1 MEPAETG
8 FGARLLTAALGG
20 VGSWNRQWR
29 PEAPRTKLDQELKND
44 GDVEPDMPTYQEM
57 LEQKRASVR
66 EVDARESARLREQ
79 GAILVD
85 VREQD
90 EVDQGI
96 IPGAVHIPR
105 GFLEMRIEETIR
117 DRDTPVVLY
126 CAGGVRSIFG
136 AEALTELGYRDVAS
150 MAGGFSGWKA
160 AGLPWRVPQTLN
172 ADQRRR
178 YSRHLLIPE
187 VGEEGQRKLLDA
199 KVLLVG
205 AGGLGSPAAL
215 YLAAAGV
222 GTLGVVDAD
231 IVDDSNLQRQV
242 IHTTDRVGMPKVESA
257 QLAIQALNPDVN
269 VVKHETRLD
278 QRNVLD
284 IFAGYDVILDGTD
297 NFATRYLINDAC
309 VLLDKPNAH
318 GSIFR
323 FEGQATTFIPHQG
336 PCYRCLFPTPPPPE
350 LAPSCAEAGVL
361 GLLPG
366 TIGLIQATETAKLIL
381 GIGEPLVG
389 RLLTYD
395 ALEMEFRELRLTRDP
410 ECPMCGPG
418 APTSLD
424 EIEYTD
430 VGCLIPALAVH

>member
-1 MEPAETG
+1 
-8 FGARLLTAALGG
+8 
-20 VGSWNRQWR
+20 
-29 PEAPRTKLDQELKND
+29 
-44 GDVEPDMPTYQEM
+44 MPTYQEM

-66 EVDARESARLREQ
+66 EVDAREAARLREQ

-85 VREQD
+85 IREQD

-96 IPGAVHIPR
+96 VPGAVHIPR
-105 GFLEMRIEETIR
+105 GFLEMRIEETVR
-117 DRDTPVVLY
+117 DRDTPIVVY

-136 AEALTELGYRDVAS
+136 AEALSELGYRDVAS

-160 AGLPWRVPQTLN
+160 SGLPWRVPQSLN
-172 ADQRRR
+172 PDQRRR

-242 IHTTDRVGMPKVESA
+242 IHTTERVGMPKVESA
-257 QLAIQALNPDVN
+257 RIAIEALNPDVN

-278 QRNVLD
+278 QSNVLD

-309 VLLDKPNAH
+309 VLLDKPNVH

-323 FEGQATTFIPHQG
+323 FEGQATTFIPHEG

-366 TIGLIQATETAKLIL
+366 TVGIIQATETAKLIL

-395 ALEMEFRELRLTRDP
+395 ALEMEFRELRLSRDP

-424 EIEYTD
+424 DIEYTD

>member
-1 MEPAETG
+1 
-8 FGARLLTAALGG
+8 
-20 VGSWNRQWR
+20 
-29 PEAPRTKLDQELKND
+29 
-44 GDVEPDMPTYQEM
+44 MPTYQEI
-57 LEQKRASVR
+57 LEQKRATVR

-79 GAILVD
+79 GALLID

-96 IPGAVHIPR
+96 VPGAIHIPR
-105 GFLEMRIEETIR
+105 GFLEMRIEEAVR
-117 DRDTPVVLY
+117 DHDTPLVVY
-126 CAGGVRSIFG
+126 CAGGVRSLFG
-136 AEALTELGYRDVAS
+136 AESLGDLGYRNVAS

-160 AGLPWRVPQTLN
+160 AGLPWRVPQTFTPE
-172 ADQRRR
+172 QRRR

-187 VGEEGQRKLLDA
+187 VGEEGQRRLLDA

-222 GTLGVVDAD
+222 GTLGIVDAD
-231 IVDDSNLQRQV
+231 VVDDSNLQRQV
-242 IHTTDRVGMPKVESA
+242 VHTTDRLGMPKVESA
-257 QLAIQALNPDVN
+257 RIAIEALNPDVK
-269 VVKHETRLD
+269 VIKHETRLD
-278 QRNVLD
+278 QSNVLE
-284 IFAGYDVILDGTD
+284 IFADYDVILDGTD
-297 NFATRYLINDAC
+297 NFATRYLINDAT
-309 VLLDKPNAH
+309 VLLNKPNVH

-323 FEGQATTFIPHQG
+323 FEGQATTFIPYEG

-366 TIGLIQATETAKLIL
+366 TVGMIQATETAKLIL

-395 ALEMEFRELRLTRDP
+395 ALEMEFRELRLSRDP

-424 EIEYTD
+424 DIEYTD
-430 VGCLIPALAVH
+430 VGCRIPALAVH

>member
-1 MEPAETG
+1 
-8 FGARLLTAALGG
+8 
-20 VGSWNRQWR
+20 
-29 PEAPRTKLDQELKND
+29 
-44 GDVEPDMPTYQEM
+44 MPTYQEM

-85 VREQD
+85 IREQD

-117 DRDTPVVLY
+117 DRDTPVIVY

-136 AEALTELGYRDVAS
+136 AEALSDLGYRDVAS
-150 MAGGFSGWKA
+150 MSGGFSGWKA
-160 AGLPWRVPQTLN
+160 SGLPWRVPQSLGP
-172 ADQRRR
+172 DQRRR

-242 IHTTDRVGMPKVESA
+242 IHTTERVGMPKVESA
-257 QLAIQALNPDVN
+257 RIAIEALNPDVN

-278 QRNVLD
+278 QSNVLD
-284 IFAGYDVILDGTD
+284 IFAEYDVILDGTD

-323 FEGQATTFIPHQG
+323 FEGQVTTFIPHQG

-366 TIGLIQATETAKLIL
+366 TIGIIQATETAKLIL

-395 ALEMEFRELRLTRDP
+395 ALEMEFRELRLSRDP

>member
-1 MEPAETG
+1 
-8 FGARLLTAALGG
+8 
-20 VGSWNRQWR
+20 
-29 PEAPRTKLDQELKND
+29 
-44 GDVEPDMPTYQEM
+44 MPTYQEI
-57 LEQKRASVR
+57 LDQKRATVR
-66 EVDARESARLREQ
+66 EVDVFESDLLRER

-85 VREQD
+85 IREQD
-90 EVDQGI
+90 EVDQGM
-96 IPGAVHIPR
+96 IPGAIHIPR
-105 GFLEMRIEETIR
+105 GFLEMRIEESVR
-117 DRDTPVVLY
+117 DRDVPVVVY
-126 CAGGVRSIFG
+126 CAGGVRSLFG
-136 AEALTELGYRDVAS
+136 AESLSQLGYRDVAS

-160 AGLPWRVPQTLN
+160 AGFPWRVPQSLTPE
-172 ADQRRR
+172 QRRR

-242 IHTTDRVGMPKVESA
+242 LHSTDRLGLPKVESA
-257 QLAIQALNPDVN
+257 RLAIEALNPDVN
-269 VVKHETRLD
+269 VIKHETRLD
-278 QRNVLD
+278 QSNVLE
-284 IFAGYDVILDGTD
+284 IFSDYDVILDGTD

-309 VLLDKPNAH
+309 VLLGKPNAH

-323 FEGQATTFIPHQG
+323 FEGQATTFVPGIG

-366 TIGLIQATETAKLIL
+366 TVGLIQATEVAKLIL
-381 GIGEPLVG
+381 GIGQPLIG

-395 ALEMEFRELRLTRDP
+395 ALEMEFRELRLSRDP
-410 ECPMCGPG
+410 ACPMCGPA
-418 APTSLD
+418 APASLD
-424 EIEYTD
+424 DIEYTD
-430 VGCLIPALAVH
+430 VGCRIPSLAAD

>member
-1 MEPAETG
+1 VLDLDRCEADG
-8 FGARLLTAALGG
+8 
-20 VGSWNRQWR
+20 WR
-29 PEAPRTKLDQELKND
+29 SEATHSKLDQELKNIV
-44 GDVEPDMPTYQEM
+44 DVEPNMPTYQEM

-85 VREQD
+85 IREQD

-96 IPGAVHIPR
+96 VPGAVHIPR
-105 GFLEMRIEETIR
+105 GFLEMRIEETVR
-117 DRDTPVVLY
+117 DRDTPIVVY

-136 AEALTELGYRDVAS
+136 AEALSELGYRDVAS

-160 AGLPWRVPQTLN
+160 SGLPWRVPQSLN
-172 ADQRRR
+172 PDQRRR

-242 IHTTDRVGMPKVESA
+242 IHTTERVGMPKVESA
-257 QLAIQALNPDVN
+257 RIAIEALNPDVN

-278 QRNVLD
+278 QSNVLD
-284 IFAGYDVILDGTD
+284 IFADYDVILDGTD

-366 TIGLIQATETAKLIL
+366 TIGIIQATETAKFIL
-381 GIGEPLVG
+381 GIGEPLIG

-410 ECPMCGPG
+410 ECPMCGPN

>member
-1 MEPAETG
+1 
-8 FGARLLTAALGG
+8 
-20 VGSWNRQWR
+20 
-29 PEAPRTKLDQELKND
+29 
-44 GDVEPDMPTYQEM
+44 MPTYQEI
-57 LEQKRASVR
+57 LEKKRTTVR
-66 EVDARESARLREQ
+66 EVDARQSARLREQ
-79 GAILVD
+79 GATLID

-96 IPGAVHIPR
+96 IPGAIHIPR
-105 GFLEMRIEETIR
+105 GYLEMRIEEAVR
-117 DRDTPVVLY
+117 DRDAPLVVY
-126 CAGGVRSIFG
+126 CAGGVRSLFG
-136 AEALTELGYRDVAS
+136 AEALTELGYRDVVS

-160 AGLPWRVPQTLN
+160 AGLPWRVPQALTP
-172 ADQRRR
+172 DQRRR

-222 GTLGVVDAD
+222 GTLGIVDDD

-242 IHTTDRVGMPKVESA
+242 VHTTDRVGIGKAESA
-257 QLAIQALNPDVN
+257 RIAIELLNPDVN

-278 QRNVLD
+278 KSNVLD
-284 IFAGYDVILDGTD
+284 IFSQYDFILDGTD
-297 NFATRYLINDAC
+297 NFATRYLINDAT
-309 VLLDKPNAH
+309 VLLNKPNVH

-323 FEGQATTFIPHQG
+323 FEGQATTFIPYEG

-366 TIGLIQATETAKLIL
+366 MVGMIQATETAKLIL

-395 ALEMEFRELRLTRDP
+395 ALEMEFRELRLSRDP
-410 ECPMCGPG
+410 GCPMCGPG
-418 APTSLD
+418 APTSLED
-424 EIEYTD
+424 IEYTD

>member
-1 MEPAETG
+1 MV
-8 FGARLLTAALGG
+8 AAFNF
-20 VGSWNRQWR
+20 NRRFRDRWR
-29 PEAPRTKLDQELKND
+29 CDSPRSKLDQELKNIV
-44 GDVEPDMPTYQEM
+44 DVEPNMPTYQEM

-85 VREQD
+85 IREQD

-96 IPGAVHIPR
+96 VPGAVHIPR
-105 GFLEMRIEETIR
+105 GFLEMRIEETVR
-117 DRDTPVVLY
+117 DRDTPIVVY

-136 AEALTELGYRDVAS
+136 AEALSELGYRDVAS

-160 AGLPWRVPQTLN
+160 SGLPWRVPQSLN
-172 ADQRRR
+172 PDQRRR

-222 GTLGVVDAD
+222 GNLGVVDAD

-242 IHTTDRVGMPKVESA
+242 IHTTERVGMPKVESA
-257 QLAIQALNPDVN
+257 RIAIEALNPDVN

-278 QRNVLD
+278 QSNVLD
-284 IFAGYDVILDGTD
+284 IFTDYDVILDGTD

-366 TIGLIQATETAKLIL
+366 TIGIIQATETAKLIL
-381 GIGEPLVG
+381 GIGEPLIA

-410 ECPMCGPG
+410 ECPMCGPD